1 MVKMVTVTVKV
12 PEDVYKRIERLVNNG
27 FYASKSH
34 LMRRAVID
42 YLERYHPER
51 EQIMA

>member
-1 MVKMVTVTVKV
+1 MAKMITITVKV
-12 PEDVYKRIERLVNNG
+12 PENIYKRIERLVDNG

-51 EQIMA
+51 ERIMA